1 MDLLAE
7 MNRGNNKQ
15 KDAYRMLAE
24 LGIFS
29 QMRSYHPVL
38 CGTIPLGINVENSD
52 LDIIME
58 VTDLEEFEQRLRRH
72 YGDQAGFTM
81 KNKVI
86 RGREVVKAN
95 FTFQNF
101 EVEIFGQHQPVHQQN
116 AYLHMIIEFEL
127 LKETPALKDK
137 VKDLKKRGYNTES
150 AFCELLGL
158 SGDPYESL
166 IQYGRRNGIIR

>member
-1 MDLLAE
+1 MMDLLAE
-7 MNRGNNKQ
+7 MKRGNNKQ
-15 KDAYRMLAE
+15 KAAYLMLAE
-24 LGIFS
+24 LEIFS

-38 CGTIPLGINVENSD
+38 CGTIPLGIDVENSD

-58 VTDLEEFEQRLRRH
+58 VTDLKEFEQQLRRH

-81 KNKVI
+81 KNKMI

-95 FTFQNF
+95 FIFQNF
-101 EVEIFGQHQPVHQQN
+101 EVEIFGQHQPVHKQN

-127 LKETPALKDK
+127 LKETPALKNK

-158 SGDPYESL
+158 PGDPFVNL
-166 IQYGRRNGIIR
+166 IAFGRRKGII